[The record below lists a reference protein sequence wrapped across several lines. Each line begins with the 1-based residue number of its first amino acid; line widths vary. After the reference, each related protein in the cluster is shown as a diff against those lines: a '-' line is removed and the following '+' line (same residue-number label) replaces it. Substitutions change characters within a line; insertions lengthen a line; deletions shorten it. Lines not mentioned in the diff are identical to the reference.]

1 MEIKFGII
9 SDKGLNPRRPVNQ
22 DSYLALPKQH
32 LFAVFDG
39 VGGQRAG
46 EVASHMAAETIE
58 EEFANPATNSVAE
71 LINLAIK
78 HANRDICEAA
88 EHNAD
93 YRTMATTVALI
104 HFAGSQAL
112 IAHVGDSRVY
122 RLEEGVFYHET
133 IDHTDFNDDFRAGLV
148 QEAGA
153 KKSNAINRALGAESE
168 VEVEMKSLAVKE
180 GARFLLCSD
189 GIYRHLSDEE
199 MASILAQTTDPQKA
213 ADELKREVLKRGADD
228 NLTAIVLQ
236 LGRVSRSQ
244 VKEIHDWRS
253 AYSNRKVVSAG
264 AAKSVAEA
272 TLAKSD
278 LAGAN
283 FPAPKNANFSRE
295 ANANN
300 RIEIPVS
307 LRQSDNPSNW
317 PTEAHSYQVQEASR
331 AARLWKW
338 LIALL
343 VIGALAGLYFWKF
356 PTGVANQ
363 PPPVSPDSNDA
374 ASALRRIKEA
384 VERGAGA
391 KLAPEL
397 EALVERDP
405 KNAEALYLLGRA
417 QRQQGNEAKANES
430 FDKAIKLEQA
440 VVEREP
446 QNGEAHYL
454 LGAAQLWRGDDKKA
468 VENFEKATK
477 LQPGLAS
484 AYREAAISYVT
495 LGQYKKAEEMI
506 QRYKVFKSPE

>member
-22 DSYLALPKQH
+22 DSYLALPKQP

-46 EVASHMAAETIE
+46 EVASRLAAETIE
-58 EEFANPATNSVAE
+58 EEFANASTNSVAE
-71 LINLAIK
+71 LITLAIK

-104 HFAGSQAL
+104 HFAGSRAL

-133 IDHTDFNDDFRAGLV
+133 IDHTDFNDDFRAGLI
-148 QEAGA
+148 QEAGGA
-153 KKSNAINRALGAESE
+153 KKSSAINRALGAESE
-168 VEVEMKSLAVKE
+168 VEVEMKSIVVKE

-272 TLAKSD
+272 AMGKSD

-283 FPAPKNANFSRE
+283 FPPARDANFPRE

-307 LRQSDNPSNW
+307 LRPSDNSSNW
-317 PTEAHSYQVQEASR
+317 PTAANSYQVQQASH
-331 AARLWKW
+331 LWKW
-338 LIALL
+338 LLALL

-356 PTGVANQ
+356 PIGAANQ
-363 PPPVSPDSNDA
+363 PPVAGPDPSEA
-374 ASALRRIKEA
+374 ASALRRIKEGI
-384 VERGAGA
+384 ERGAGA

-405 KNAEALYLLGRA
+405 KNVEALYFLGRA
-417 QRQQGNEAKANES
+417 QRQQGNEAKANETL
-430 FDKAIKLEQA
+430 DKAIKLQQV

-454 LGAAQLWRGDDKKA
+454 LGAAQLFRGDDKKA